1 MQEILQPSDWARPKG
16 YSNGIAVEGSG
27 KMVFVAGQLG
37 ANAQGQIESDDFGQQ
52 IGQAFRNVVRVVQE
66 AGGRPSDIVRMT
78 WYITDKAAYKA
89 GGAAMAAAYKE
100 VIGRH
105 FPTIT
110 VIFVSDLVDDRAKVE
125 VEATAFVNH

>member
-27 KMVFVAGQLG
+27 KTVYVAGQIG

-78 WYITDKAAYKA
+78 WFITDKAAYKS
-89 GGAAMAAAYKE
+89 GGAAISAAYKE
-100 VIGRH
+100 TIGRH

-110 VIFVSDLVDDRAKVE
+110 VIFVSGLVDDRAKVE
-125 VEATAFVNH
+125 IEATAFVNH

>member
-27 KMVFVAGQLG
+27 KLVFVAGQLG

-52 IGQAFRNVVRVVQE
+52 LGQAFRNVVRVVQE

-78 WYITDKAAYKA
+78 WFITDKAEYVSRQREMGEAYRA
-89 GGAAMAAAYKE
+89 VM
-100 VIGRH
+100 GRH
-105 FPTIT
+105 FPAMSMVQVVALIE
-110 VIFVSDLVDDRAKVE
+110 DRAKVE
-125 VEATAFVNH
+125 IEATAVLAA